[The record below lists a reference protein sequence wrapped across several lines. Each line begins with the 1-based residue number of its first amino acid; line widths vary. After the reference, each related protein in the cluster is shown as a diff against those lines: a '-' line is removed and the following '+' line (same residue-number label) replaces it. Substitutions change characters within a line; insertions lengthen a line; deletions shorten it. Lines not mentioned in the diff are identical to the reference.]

1 MIKDKVKTLW
11 ELCFDDSQA
20 FIDLYFRL
28 RHKDEITMTIQDGE
42 EVVSALQMIPYP
54 MTFCD
59 KEIRTSYISGACTH
73 PDHRGNGA
81 MRELLSQAFERMT
94 NEGVMLSTLISAE
107 PWLFDYYARLGYVP
121 VFRHSLQQVSDA
133 GTTDEEVVIRKVSDY
148 DPEAYRYLNHK
159 MHERPCCIQ
168 HTSDDFK
175 VILAD
180 AAVSGGSVYIAS
192 VGNSIVGLAV
202 TYLRESGL
210 YINELFSDSPK
221 VKAGLLHHIAFENT
235 TQKGMFFIT
244 PPALGAEQ
252 SVLGMARI
260 IDALGFLQLY
270 AAYYPEKE
278 MSIELTD
285 KYLSVNNGYYYLNKG
300 KCTHSKQRLSDSPLK
315 LTISELGELLLAP
328 MQPYMSLMLN

>member
-1 MIKDKVKTLW
+1 MIKDKVKALW
-11 ELCFDDSQA
+11 KLCFDDSQA

-28 RHKDEITMTIQDGE
+28 RYNNEVNMAILDGE
-42 EVVSALQMIPYP
+42 EVISALQMIPYP
-54 MTFCD
+54 MTFCG
-59 KEIRTSYISGACTH
+59 KEIQTSYISGACTH
-73 PDHRGNGA
+73 PDHRGNGT
-81 MRELLSQAFERMT
+81 MRNLLSQAFARMA
-94 NEGVMLSTLISAE
+94 NEGVMLSTLIPAE
-107 PWLFDYYARLGYVP
+107 PWLFDYYARLGYAP
-121 VFRHSLQQVSDA
+121 VFRHSLQQVPDV
-133 GTTDEEVVIRKVSDY
+133 GTPDEEVMIRKVNDY

-159 MHERPCCIQ
+159 MHERSCCIQ

-180 AAVSGGSVYIAS
+180 AAVSDGSVYI
-192 VGNSIVGLAV
+192 VSIQNDIAGLAV
-202 TYLRESGL
+202 TYLKEDGL

-221 VKAGLLHHIAFENT
+221 AKAGLLHHIASENT
-235 TQKGMFFIT
+235 AQRGMFFTT
-244 PPALGAEQ
+244 PPTPDAEQ

-260 IDALGFLQLY
+260 IDVLGFLQLY

-285 KYLSVNNGYYYLNKG
+285 KYLSANNGYYNLNKG
-300 KCTHSKQRLSDSPLK
+300 KCIYSKQRLSDSPLK